1 MIFTLLSIICA
12 AHYCR
17 HGATGKQ
24 GRLSSVWEWLNLRA
38 KVSGF
43 TAEVIAPGH
52 LRAEAVN
59 YKNVLVKKG
68 K

>member
-1 MIFTLLSIICA
+1 MVHVASVT
-12 AHYCR
+12 
-17 HGATGKQ
+17 
-24 GRLSSVWEWLNLRA
+24 RLSVAGGVFTS

-59 YKNVLVKKG
+59 YKNVLVKK
-68 K
+68 KRKVRL